1 MRKSLGGWA
10 MRRTVWILLA
20 LLAAAGAWGWVRG
33 RPAAGEGDYLFLSV
47 SEVNNRAVHGAPL
60 SLEGA
65 EGDAFDEAT
74 RSVRVTR
81 RGALPGGRT
90 RALVFHRADAL
101 DTILESR
108 VFAVERLPARVPV
121 ERALR
126 RPGFQAGP
134 EGEPV
139 RADNVVDNATR
150 LVPGP
155 LFVDAIAP
163 DGTAS
168 LRWGGA
174 SVALP
179 AGKGWAMALARGA
192 SGVVERLEDGP
203 SWDGWVGERLDR
215 GDALTVVRVHN
226 HGFWPRS
233 RVRLTGANRTRE

>member
-1 MRKSLGGWA
+1 
-10 MRRTVWILLA
+10 MRRVFWLLLA
-20 LLAAAGAWGWVRG
+20 FLLAAGAWGWARWRG
-33 RPAAGEGDYLFLSV
+33 PAGRGDYLFLTV
-47 SEVNNRAVHGAPL
+47 SEVNNRALRGAPL
-60 SLEGA
+60 SVEGA
-65 EGDAFDEAT
+65 AGDAFDAAT

-81 RGALPGGRT
+81 REALPGGRT

-121 ERALR
+121 ERTLR

-155 LFVDAIAP
+155 LFIDAIAP
-163 DGTAS
+163 DGTAA
-168 LRWGGA
+168 LRWGDA
-174 SVALP
+174 SVTLP

-192 SGVVERLEDGP
+192 SGVVDRLEDGP
-203 SWDGWVGERLDR
+203 SWDRWVAERLDR

-233 RVRLTGANRTRE
+233 RVRLTGVTRTRE